1 MTHKYY
7 EQLDSNKA
15 KTPKRNILVVQG
27 DWNAKVGLEAY
38 QHWEGTVGRFGIGE
52 TNVRGWRLLGISRS
66 HPLHLPT
73 LSTPTSRPEQQ
84 HGMPLMVRF
93 TTR

>member
-38 QHWEGTVGRFGIGE
+38 QHWEGTVGKFGIGE
-52 TNVRGWRLLGISRS
+52 TNARTFQAQQ
-66 HPLHLPT
+66 PT
-73 LSTPTSRPEQQ
+73 KQTQDLSQV
-84 HGMPLMVRF
+84 G
-93 TTR
+93 